1 MFPYFKS
8 PGMLVE
14 IFIFFTTQRQIYGKK
29 EIFCTCDKWRR
40 PVQKGNITP
49 KRKNFLRSFFLYAK
63 QVSSLPQNPM
73 EGRLK
78 IFLQG
83 TDMHAGQLRFD

>member
-1 MFPYFKS
+1 MFHLILNHLGCLWKFS
-8 PGMLVE
+8 
-14 IFIFFTTQRQIYGKK
+14 FFSQRSVRYMEKK
-29 EIFCTCDKWRR
+29 KYSVRVINDAG
-40 PVQKGNITP
+40 VQKGNITP